1 MKKRIKITKQLLK
14 EDDTE
19 KRSVKRDRTQ
29 KFDPPGGPEFQTRDM
44 RLDYVMGS
52 SDPTQQVSREELLAA
67 LADAPIA
74 EKGMLQKMKDYLTDK
89 LFSSSPEKEEPVMP
103 QDEPEVMKEPE
114 MSMKKRKIDYPEPA
128 AIPAAADVPRG
139 EGDAMDD
146 PRDPGK
152 DEFDPDMFKLQE
164 IARRH
169 FKKSK

>member
-1 MKKRIKITKQLLK
+1 MKKRIKVTKQLLK

-19 KRSVKRDRTQ
+19 KRRDRTQ
-29 KFDPPGGPEFQTRDM
+29 KFDPPGGPEFQTKDM
-44 RLDYVMGS
+44 RVDYVMGS
-52 SDPTQQVSREELLAA
+52 SDPTQKVSREELEAA
-67 LADAPIA
+67 LDDAPMA
-74 EKGMLQKMKDYLTDK
+74 EKGMLQKMKDYLSAK
-89 LFSSSPEKEEPVMP
+89 LFSSPAQPEPEPAMPEPEPMASKAPEKP
-103 QDEPEVMKEPE
+103 
-114 MSMKKRKIDYPEPA
+114 MKKRKINYPEPA

-169 FKKSK
+169 FKKRK

>member
-1 MKKRIKITKQLLK
+1 MKKRIKVTKQLLK

-19 KRSVKRDRTQ
+19 KRPVKRDRTQ
-29 KFDPPGGPEFQTRDM
+29 KFDPPGGPEFQTKDM
-44 RLDYVMGS
+44 RLDYAMGS
-52 SDPTQQVSREELLAA
+52 SDPTQKVSREELEKAFE
-67 LADAPIA
+67 DAPMDQ
-74 EKGMLQKMKDYLTDK
+74 GMLSKMKDYLYGK
-89 LFSSSPEKEEPVMP
+89 LFSSPSEPEKMKS
-103 QDEPEVMKEPE
+103 DKPELDDAPKAEKPI
-114 MSMKKRKIDYPEPA
+114 KRKKFDYPEPA
-128 AIPAAADVPRG
+128 AIPPAANVPRG